1 MVSEKLG
8 LQVTVTERIKVN
20 SFLENIKKMEAFFK
34 MCKFFSEIEMLTI
47 NVLWCLPYQQNDF
60 CTN

>member
-1 MVSEKLG
+1 MVSEKLS

-20 SFLENIKKMEAFFK
+20 SFLENSKKWKIFFK
-34 MCKFFSEIEMLTI
+34 CASFFSEIEMLTI

>member
-20 SFLENIKKMEAFFK
+20 SFLENSKKWKLFLNLQVFF
-34 MCKFFSEIEMLTI
+34 
-47 NVLWCLPYQQNDF
+47 
-60 CTN
+60 